1 MEGSAMSTSPAVTRN
16 CACRGGL
23 SAPEQ
28 GAISGKKFVPAGTE
42 LHIPLF
48 PPIPRNKHLDP
59 AGSGNVGKE
68 GKPSAASGTVH
79 SDLRQALV
87 SLGALRS

>member
-59 AGSGNVGKE
+59 AGSGNVGKR
-68 GKPSAASGTVH
+68 GNLQPPPVRSTVIYG
-79 SDLRQALV
+79 R
-87 SLGALRS
+87 R